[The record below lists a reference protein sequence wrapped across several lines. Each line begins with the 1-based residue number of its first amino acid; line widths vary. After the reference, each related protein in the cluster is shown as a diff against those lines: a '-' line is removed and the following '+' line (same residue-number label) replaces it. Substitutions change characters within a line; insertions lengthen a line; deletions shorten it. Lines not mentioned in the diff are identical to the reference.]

1 MKFEYYLFD
10 LDNCL
15 LNFQNPSEYF
25 DNVLFE
31 TIKRLTKAQLPSR
44 KERDK
49 FWLSGEKYIDMLEN
63 WGLNDINHF
72 WKHFD
77 EIDFELRKLLLKQD
91 ELSLY
96 HDVNDVLNRLK
107 NADKKIA
114 IISNAADYIVD
125 YIVQKFQI
133 LDIFDDIFGLGFD
146 KDQEIAK
153 PSPFGILKVLKK
165 LNFNPD
171 NSKAIMIGDSRLDI
185 YAAKRANIIACL
197 IKRELN
203 KYPDGYEKWEY
214 KPDFE
219 IKHLDELLDL

>member
-1 MKFEYYLFD
+1 MNYDYYLFD

-15 LNFQNPSEYF
+15 LNFQNPAEYF
-25 DNVLFE
+25 DNVLVE
-31 TIKRLTKAQLPSR
+31 TIKSLSKALLPSR

-49 FWLSGEKYIDMLEN
+49 FWLSGENYVDMLET

-96 HDVNDVLNRLK
+96 HDVIDVLNRLK
-107 NADKKIA
+107 DAGKKIA

-146 KDQEIAK
+146 KDQAIAK

-165 LNFNPD
+165 LNFNSD
-171 NSKAIMIGDSRLDI
+171 KSKAIMIGDSRLDI
-185 YAAKRANIIACL
+185 YAAKRANISACL

-203 KYPDGYEKWEY
+203 KYTDGYNKWEY

-219 IKHLDELLDL
+219 IKHLDELFEL